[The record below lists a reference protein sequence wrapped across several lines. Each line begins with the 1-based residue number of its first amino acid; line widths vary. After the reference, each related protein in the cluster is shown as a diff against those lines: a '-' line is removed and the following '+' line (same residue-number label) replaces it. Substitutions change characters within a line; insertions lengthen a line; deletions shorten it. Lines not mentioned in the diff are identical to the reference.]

1 MAYSKIRQPKL
12 SDVIEQQLEFLI
24 LEGTLRP
31 GEKLPPERELAKQ
44 FDVSRPSLREA
55 IQRLEAKGLLLR
67 RQGGG
72 TFVQSRLWQS
82 FRDPLVELLSDHPE
96 SQFDLL
102 ETRHALEGIAAYY
115 AALRS
120 NDEDRDRIRELHQA
134 IERAQQSGDLDAESG
149 AVVQYQIAVTE
160 AAHNVVLL
168 HLLRCMEPMLAQNM
182 RQNFELLYA
191 RREMLPVGQQPSHS
205 HFRGDNGRG
214 ASEKP
219 REASHRHLAFIEEIL
234 LDRSR
239 EQSRR
244 ERSLRRLQQRK
255 DENSGS

>member
-1 MAYSKIRQPKL
+1 MRGPCAPVKNSRQNENWLNSSTFPAPRCVRRFNASKPRACCF
-12 SDVIEQQLEFLI
+12 VV
-24 LEGTLRP
+24 
-31 GEKLPPERELAKQ
+31 RE
-44 FDVSRPSLREA
+44 VA

-82 FRDPLVELLSDHPE
+82 FSDPLVELLSDHPE

-168 HLLRCMEPMLAQNM
+168 HLLRCMEPMLAQNV

-191 RREMLPVGQQPSHS
+191 RREMLPLVSNHRTRIFEAIMAGEPEQ
-205 HFRGDNGRG
+205 
-214 ASEKP
+214 A

>member
-24 LEGTLRP
+24 LEEHCVP
-31 GEKLPPERELAKQ
+31 EKLPPERELAKQ

-72 TFVQSRLWQS
+72 TFVQSSLWQS
-82 FRDPLVELLSDHPE
+82 FSDPLVELLSDHPE

-120 NDEDRDRIRELHQA
+120 TDEDKDRIRELHHA
-134 IERAQQSGDLDAESG
+134 IELAQESGDLDAESKPCSS
-149 AVVQYQIAVTE
+149 IKS
-160 AAHNVVLL
+160 
-168 HLLRCMEPMLAQNM
+168 PSPK
-182 RQNFELLYA
+182 
-191 RREMLPVGQQPSHS
+191 RRTTWYC
-205 HFRGDNGRG
+205 
-214 ASEKP
+214 
-219 REASHRHLAFIEEIL
+219 FIC
-234 LDRSR
+234 
-239 EQSRR
+239 
-244 ERSLRRLQQRK
+244 
-255 DENSGS
+255 

>member
-72 TFVQSRLWQS
+72 TFVQSSLWQS
-82 FRDPLVELLSDHPE
+82 FSDPLVELLSDHPE

-120 NDEDRDRIRELHQA
+120 DLDADEDKDRIRELHHA
-134 IERAQQSGDLDAESG
+134 IELAQESGDLDAESE
-149 AVVQYQIAVTE
+149 AVLQYQIAVTE
-160 AAHNVVLL
+160 
-168 HLLRCMEPMLAQNM
+168 
-182 RQNFELLYA
+182 Y
-191 RREMLPVGQQPSHS
+191 
-205 HFRGDNGRG
+205 
-214 ASEKP
+214 
-219 REASHRHLAFIEEIL
+219 
-234 LDRSR
+234 
-239 EQSRR
+239 
-244 ERSLRRLQQRK
+244 
-255 DENSGS
+255 